1 MSGRRH
7 AVGRHRKPPV
17 LPLVALLFV
26 GRVAVDLVV
35 ASTPRVLRAAQ
46 GTALAVLGTV
56 LVVTYLA
63 VGGRS

>member
-17 LPLVALLFV
+17 LPLLALLFV
-26 GRVAVDLVV
+26 ARVALDLAVV
-35 ASTPRVLRAAQ
+35 STPRVLRAAQ

-63 VGGRS
+63 VGAGS